1 VANTVIQLKKSTVP
15 GNIPT
20 SLATGEIAIN
30 TADGILFYKDPSEEI
45 KSIRTGTSG
54 NSYSTINV
62 NSSLLIATSNSDI
75 LTITGDET
83 ITVTGDSFTDQITIG
98 VRNSSTSEKGVVQLY
113 DGVDSNSI
121 FLAATA
127 NAVNAAYTLANAAY
141 NATGSGSAILASK
154 YKTEEYIA
162 TSGQTTFTVTGG
174 YTPEYIFVYLNGVLL
189 DTSDYIATN
198 GSTVVLNSG
207 AVSGDSVSIAKWF
220 IGDSSYTY
228 LSAIQ
233 TVDEFTA
240 TANQTTFY
248 TVGNYT
254 EDYIKVYRNGILLE
268 KSEYSALGGTEVII
282 DYPIPENDII
292 AIEYWGANS
301 IDATPVYIIANN
313 ASTVANN
320 AASSVNN
327 KQDKLEFGNI
337 TSNSVTTSTNTANQV
352 LDLFSTTEYRS
363 VKYQIQVTSS
373 TDYQISEVILIHN
386 GTNSYLTEYG
396 LVSTNG
402 SLMSYDTDIN
412 SGNTRLLMSPINNVN
427 VIKIVKTL
435 IEV

>member
-1 VANTVIQLKKSTVP
+1 MANTVIQLKKSTVP
-15 GNIPT
+15 GNIPN
-20 SLATGEIAIN
+20 SLASGEIAIN
-30 TADGILFYKDPSEEI
+30 TADGILFYKDPSNV
-45 KSIRTGTSG
+45 IRTIKTDTTT
-54 NSYSTINV
+54 NAYSTLNV

-75 LTITGDET
+75 LTIDSNGAIT
-83 ITVTGDSFTDQITIG
+83 ITADSFTNKITIG
-98 VRNSSTSEKGVVQLY
+98 VKEASTSEKGVVRLY
-113 DGVDSNSI
+113 DGVDSNSVT
-121 FLAATA
+121 LAATA
-127 NAVNAAYTLANAAY
+127 NSVNAAYQLALSAFNSGGSTLTTNYKVQEYTAN
-141 NATGSGSAILASK
+141 
-154 YKTEEYIA
+154 
-162 TSGQTTFTVTGG
+162 SGQTSFTVTNG
-174 YTPEYIFVYLNGVLL
+174 YIPNYILVYVNGVLL
-189 DTSDYIATN
+189 DTSDYVAVN
-198 GSTVVLNSG
+198 GTTVVLNSG
-207 AVSGDSVSIAKWF
+207 TNSNDSVSVAKWF
-220 IGDSSYTY
+220 FDNSIY

-248 TVGNYT
+248 TIGNYT

-301 IDATPVYIIANN
+301 IDATPVYILANN
-313 ASTVANN
+313 ASNTANVALETANT
-320 AASSVNN
+320 
-327 KQDKLEFGNI
+327 KLDKLEFGNI
-337 TSNSVTTSTNTANQV
+337 TSNSITTSTNTANQV

-373 TDYQISEVILIHN
+373 TDYQISEIILIHN
-386 GTNSYLTEYG
+386 GTNAYLTEYG

>member
-1 VANTVIQLKKSTVP
+1 MANTVIQLKKSTVP
-15 GNIPT
+15 GNIPN
-20 SLATGEIAIN
+20 SLASGEIAIN
-30 TADGILFYKDPSEEI
+30 TADGILFYKDPSNVI
-45 KSIRTGTSG
+45 KTIKTDTTT
-54 NSYSTINV
+54 NAYSTLNV

-75 LTITGDET
+75 LTIDSNGSIT
-83 ITVTGDSFTDQITIG
+83 ITADSFTNKITIG
-98 VRNSSTSEKGVVQLY
+98 VKEASTSEKGVVRLY

-121 FLAATA
+121 ILAATA
-127 NAVNAAYTLANAAY
+127 NSVYRAYELANLAY
-141 NATGSGSAILASK
+141 NSTSSGLLTTN
-154 YKTEEYIA
+154 YKTQEFTATANQSLFAITNGYI
-162 TSGQTTFTVTGG
+162 
-174 YTPEYIFVYLNGVLL
+174 PEYIQVHLNGVLL
-189 DTSDYIATN
+189 DTSDYVAVN
-198 GSTVVLNSG
+198 GTTVVLNTGSN
-207 AVSGDSVSIAKWF
+207 SGDNISVGKWF
-220 IGDSSYTY
+220 FDNSIY

-248 TVGNYT
+248 TIGNYT

-301 IDATPVYIIANN
+301 IDATPVYILANN
-313 ASTVANN
+313 ASNTANVALETANT
-320 AASSVNN
+320 
-327 KQDKLEFGNI
+327 KLDKLEFGNI
-337 TSNSVTTSTNTANQV
+337 TSNSITTSTNTANQV

>member
-1 VANTVIQLKKSTVP
+1 MANTVIQLKKSTVP
-15 GNIPT
+15 GNIPN
-20 SLATGEIAIN
+20 SLASGEIAIN
-30 TADGILFYKDPSEEI
+30 TADGILFYKDPSNVI
-45 KSIRTGTSG
+45 KTIKTDTTT
-54 NSYSTINV
+54 NAYSTLNV

-75 LTITGDET
+75 LTIDSNGSIT
-83 ITVTGDSFTDQITIG
+83 ITADSFTNKITIG
-98 VRNSSTSEKGVVQLY
+98 VKEASTSEKGVVRLY

-121 FLAATA
+121 ILAATA
-127 NAVNAAYTLANAAY
+127 NSVYRAYELANLAY
-141 NATGSGSAILASK
+141 NSTSSGLLTTN
-154 YKTEEYIA
+154 YKTQEFTATANQSLFAITNGYI
-162 TSGQTTFTVTGG
+162 
-174 YTPEYIFVYLNGVLL
+174 PEYIQVHLNGVLL
-189 DTSDYIATN
+189 DTSDYVAVN
-198 GSTVVLNSG
+198 GTTVVLNSG
-207 AVSGDSVSIAKWF
+207 TNSNDSVSVGKWF
-220 IGDSSYTY
+220 FDNSIY

-301 IDATPVYIIANN
+301 IDATPVYILANN
-313 ASTVANN
+313 ASNTANVALETANT
-320 AASSVNN
+320 
-327 KQDKLEFGNI
+327 KLDKLEFGNI
-337 TSNSVTTSTNTANQV
+337 TSNSITTSTNTANQV

>member
-1 VANTVIQLKKSTVP
+1 MANTVIQLKKSTVP
-15 GNIPT
+15 GNIPN
-20 SLATGEIAIN
+20 SLASGEIAIN
-30 TADGILFYKDPSEEI
+30 TADGILFYKDPSNVI
-45 KSIRTGTSG
+45 KTIKTDTTT
-54 NSYSTINV
+54 NAYSTLNV

-75 LTITGDET
+75 LTIDSNGAIT
-83 ITVTGDSFTDQITIG
+83 ITADSFTNKITIG
-98 VRNSSTSEKGVVQLY
+98 VKEASTSEKGVVRLY
-113 DGVDSNSI
+113 DGVDSNSVI
-121 FLAATA
+121 LAATA
-127 NAVNAAYTLANAAY
+127 NSVNAAYQLALSAFNSGGSTLTTNYKVQEYTAN
-141 NATGSGSAILASK
+141 
-154 YKTEEYIA
+154 
-162 TSGQTTFTVTGG
+162 SGQTSFTVTNG
-174 YTPEYIFVYLNGVLL
+174 YIPNYILVYVNGVLL
-189 DTSDYIATN
+189 DTSDYVAVN
-198 GSTVVLNSG
+198 GTTVVLNSG
-207 AVSGDSVSIAKWF
+207 TNSNDSVSVAKWF
-220 IGDSSYTY
+220 FDNSIY
-228 LSAIQ
+228 LSALQ

-301 IDATPVYIIANN
+301 IDATPVYILANN
-313 ASTVANN
+313 ASNTANVALETANT
-320 AASSVNN
+320 
-327 KQDKLEFGNI
+327 KLDKLEFGNI

>member
-1 VANTVIQLKKSTVP
+1 MANTSILLKRSGTS
-15 GNIPT
+15 GNTPL
-20 SLATGEIAIN
+20 SLEHGELSIN
-30 TADGILFYKDPSEEI
+30 YADGILFYKDDIGSTRQI
-45 KSIRTGTSG
+45 K
-54 NSYSTINV
+54 NSDSFSTINV
-62 NSSLLIATSNSDI
+62 NSTLLISTSPSDI
-75 LTITGDET
+75 LSITGNNGIV
-83 ITVTGDSFTDQITIG
+83 ITG
-98 VRNSSTSEKGVVQLY
+98 NSSTDTIIIDNTDGTINQKGIVRLY

-121 FLAATA
+121 TLAATA
-127 NAVNAAYTLANAAY
+127 NSVYTAYELANAAF
-141 NATGSGSAILASK
+141 NSSGSSNLTTN
-154 YKTEEYIA
+154 YKVQEYTA
-162 TSGQTTFTVTGG
+162 FAGQTTFTVSNG
-174 YTPEYIFVYLNGVLL
+174 YTPNYILVYVNGVLL
-189 DTSDYIATN
+189 DTSDYVAVN
-198 GSTVVLNSG
+198 GTTVVLNSG
-207 AVSGDSVSIAKWF
+207 TNSNDSVSIAKWF
-220 IGDSSYTY
+220 FDNSIY
-228 LSAIQ
+228 LSALQ

-240 TANQTTFY
+240 AANQTTFY

-327 KQDKLEFGNI
+327 KQDKLEFGEFS
-337 TSNSVTTSTNTANQV
+337 SNNVTTSTNTANQV

-363 VKYQIQVTSS
+363 VKYLIQVTSS

-402 SLMSYDTDIN
+402 TLMSYDTDIV
-412 SGNTRLLMSPINNVN
+412 SGNTRLLMSPVNNVN
-427 VIKIVKTL
+427 DIKIVKTL
-435 IEV
+435 IEI

>member
-1 VANTVIQLKKSTVP
+1 MANTVIQLKKSTVP
-15 GNIPT
+15 GNIPN
-20 SLATGEIAIN
+20 SLASGEIAIN
-30 TADGILFYKDPSEEI
+30 TADGILFYKDPSNVI
-45 KSIRTGTSG
+45 KTIKTDTTT
-54 NSYSTINV
+54 NAYSTLNV

-75 LTITGDET
+75 LTIDSNGAIT
-83 ITVTGDSFTDQITIG
+83 ITVDSFTNKITIG
-98 VRNSSTSEKGVVQLY
+98 VKEASTSEKGVVRLY
-113 DGVDSNSI
+113 DGVDSNSVI
-121 FLAATA
+121 LAATA
-127 NAVNAAYTLANAAY
+127 NSVNAAYQLALSAFNSGGSTLTTNYKVQEYTAN
-141 NATGSGSAILASK
+141 
-154 YKTEEYIA
+154 
-162 TSGQTTFTVTGG
+162 SGQTSFTVTNG
-174 YTPEYIFVYLNGVLL
+174 YIPNYILVYVNGVLL
-189 DTSDYIATN
+189 DTSDYVAVN
-198 GSTVVLNSG
+198 GTTVVLNSG
-207 AVSGDSVSIAKWF
+207 TNSNDSVSVAKWF
-220 IGDSSYTY
+220 FDNSIY
-228 LSAIQ
+228 LSALQ

-301 IDATPVYIIANN
+301 IDATPVYILANN
-313 ASTVANN
+313 ASNTANVALETANT
-320 AASSVNN
+320 
-327 KQDKLEFGNI
+327 KLDKLEFGNI